1 MKLRKD
7 IVQNS
12 DEWFEI
18 KLGKFSASTCADLL
32 MAKNTKGYINLIDK
46 IIEERLT
53 RLPSESKAW
62 TGNRFTDMGHE
73 REPLAAADYEL
84 RNFAELELIGV
95 IELDDWVLCSPD
107 RLIGDNGLYQ
117 AKCPIFNTQRQYLK
131 TQKIPGNYFKQMQ
144 FELYVSGRDYNIFNS
159 YHPYLPAVD
168 IRVERDEVVIAEIK
182 ESLKQAKEEVTNEI
196 KYLKSLS

>member
-1 MKLRKD
+1 MILRRD
-7 IVQNS
+7 ILQNS

-32 MAKNTKGYINLIDK
+32 MAKNTKGYLNLVNK
-46 IIEERLT
+46 IIEERMT
-53 RLPSESKAW
+53 GFPSESKTF
-62 TGNRFTDMGHE
+62 TGNRFTEMGHE
-73 REPLAAADYEL
+73 REPLAAEDYEL

-117 AKCPIFNTQRQYLK
+117 AKCPIFNTQREYLK
-131 TQKIPGNYFKQMQ
+131 TQKVPGNYYKQMQ

-168 IRVERDEVVIAEIK
+168 IRIERDEVMIAEIARRLD
-182 ESLKQAKEEVTNEI
+182 EAKEEVTNEI

>member
-1 MKLRKD
+1 MILRRD

-12 DEWFEI
+12 DEWFEL
-18 KLGKFSASTCADLL
+18 KLGKFSASTSADLL
-32 MAKNTKGYINLIDK
+32 MSKTTKGYAGLIDR
-46 IIEERLT
+46 IIEERMT
-53 RLPSESKAW
+53 GLPSESK
-62 TGNRFTDMGHE
+62 TFKGNRFTEMGHE
-73 REPLAAADYEL
+73 REPLAAEDYEL
-84 RNFAELELIGV
+84 RNFAELEVIGV

-131 TQKIPGNYFKQMQ
+131 TQKIPGNYYKQMQ
-144 FELYVSGRDYNIFNS
+144 FELFVSGRDYNIFNS

-168 IRVERDEVVIAEIK
+168 IRIERDEVMIAEIARRLD
-182 ESLKQAKEEVTNEI
+182 EAKEEVTNEI